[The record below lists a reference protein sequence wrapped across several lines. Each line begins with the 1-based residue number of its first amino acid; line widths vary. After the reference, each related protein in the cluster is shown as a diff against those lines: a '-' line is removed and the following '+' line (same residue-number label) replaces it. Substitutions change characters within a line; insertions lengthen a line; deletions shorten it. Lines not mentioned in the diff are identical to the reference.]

1 MAECFD
7 LLDRIVD
14 FTSRLFQ
21 LGTYCSELIAGDGR
35 LVALRYCSYS
45 NTDDSVS
52 CIDDDR

>member
-1 MAECFD
+1 MAEYFD

-52 CIDDDR
+52 CIDDDI